1 MRYLALVLF
10 AFTCLAQSP
19 ADSIRK
25 VLADQ
30 VAAWNRGDID
40 TFMLGYDNSPKTAF
54 IGKTVQHGWEEV
66 RRNYHERYPTPE
78 AMGKLDFSGLEVT
91 LLGPDY
97 ANVVG
102 KFHLAR
108 TAQGGGDASG
118 VFTLLF
124 HRTPAGWRIIQ
135 DHTS

>member
-78 AMGKLDFSGLEVT
+78 AMGK
-91 LLGPDY
+91 
-97 ANVVG
+97 
-102 KFHLAR
+102 FHLAR

>member
-1 MRYLALVLF
+1 
-10 AFTCLAQSP
+10 
-19 ADSIRK
+19 
-25 VLADQ
+25 
-30 VAAWNRGDID
+30 
-40 TFMLGYDNSPKTAF
+40 
-54 IGKTVQHGWEEV
+54 
-66 RRNYHERYPTPE
+66 
-78 AMGKLDFSGLEVT
+78 MGKLDFSGLEVT